1 MKPAEGLVT
10 ESLPRA
16 LLATPRIPLLGRVT
30 LGSYSAITPDRRR
43 PDFEQWQS
51 KIGGEPA

>member
-16 LLATPRIPLLGRVT
+16 RLATARIPLPGKVAV
-30 LGSYSAITPDRRR
+30 GSYSAITPDRRL
-43 PDFEQWQS
+43 PDFAQRQS